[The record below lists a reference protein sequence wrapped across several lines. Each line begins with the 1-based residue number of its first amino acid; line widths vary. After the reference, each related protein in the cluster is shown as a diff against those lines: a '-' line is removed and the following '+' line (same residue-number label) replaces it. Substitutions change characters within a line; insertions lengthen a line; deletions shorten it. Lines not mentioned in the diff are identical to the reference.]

1 MLVWKV
7 ESKQLHINMKKSW
20 TTYENCSNIMLTSK
34 PSSIL
39 LNRWEIISHHVLSRD
54 EEIALSYGSDQHR
67 PSNINKTDIEAE
79 FEQFYHSWTS
89 QRHIKYPR
97 RGFIKLENKTT

>member
-1 MLVWKV
+1 MR
-7 ESKQLHINMKKSW
+7 N
-20 TTYENCSNIMLTSK
+20 NF
-34 PSSIL
+34 SSY
-39 LNRWEIISHHVLSRD
+39 VLSRD